1 MAALLYPRH
10 GTAASTKT
18 TSLVL
23 RVGLGLAVAL
33 LGATL
38 FVLPLVVVG
47 VPIHCGDT
55 RRRRLLL
62 DGESEDAVHLGDG
75 DGAAVLPTSG
85 RNEPLF
91 SYQARCND
99 ELYELYLD
107 GGVHFSLYAAPTRR
121 EAWDSCEPLKLH
133 ANSANDDGKA
143 KEILVMDGSTEAN
156 TRDVSY
162 ESLPLGTFVLA
173 DVLASFDAIEVDAPG
188 TREYNI
194 VTNNCAVLIL
204 GMMRTLGIQLSP
216 KDRKAVVD
224 GLIAAD
230 KDANG
235 KLANYIRESG
245 EIGRSLG
252 LTEDATNEELLE
264 RLTLRQIELALDGLD
279 DAGSAPTVGLRSGAK
294 AAHSTATTRT
304 SSSFDRSLIIGGTRV
319 DSQLYPYFV
328 EPEFTNA
335 KLPCSAVLVAPDV
348 ILTTASCYGAFTR
361 QHCNFSRKA

>member
-10 GTAASTKT
+10 GTAASTTKT

-38 FVLPLVVVG
+38 FGLPLVAVG
-47 VPIHCGDT
+47 FPVACRDT

-62 DGESEDAVHLGDG
+62 DGESEDAVHIG

-91 SYQARCND
+91 SYQSRCND

-143 KEILVMDGSTEAN
+143 KEILVMDGSTKEN

-162 ESLPLGTFVLA
+162 GSLPLGTFVLA

-230 KDANG
+230 KDAND

-264 RLTLRQIELALDGLD
+264 RLTLRQIAAALDHD
-279 DAGSAPTVGLRSGAK
+279 QRIPPPPVPTQRDLEREE
-294 AAHSTATTRT
+294 
-304 SSSFDRSLIIGGTRV
+304 DRSLIIDGTPTNVQEFPFYVQAMEV
-319 DSQLYPYFV
+319 DPI
-328 EPEFTNA
+328 A
-335 KLPCSAVLVAPDV
+335 KLCGAVLVARDV
-348 ILTTASCYGAFTR
+348 ILTTASCEST
-361 QHCNFSRKA
+361 

>member
-10 GTAASTKT
+10 GTAASTTKT

-38 FVLPLVVVG
+38 FGLPLVAVG
-47 VPIHCGDT
+47 MPVQQTDT
-55 RRRRLLL
+55 RRRRRLLL
-62 DGESEDAVHLGDG
+62 NGENKGVHNGSSSGDDG

-91 SYQARCND
+91 SYQSRCND

-143 KEILVMDGSTEAN
+143 KEILVMDGSTKEN

-162 ESLPLGTFVLA
+162 GSLPLGTFVLA

-204 GMMRTLGIQLSP
+204 GMMRTLGIQLTP

-224 GLIAAD
+224 GLVAAD
-230 KDANG
+230 KEAND
-235 KLANYIRESG
+235 KLASYIRESG

-252 LTEDATNEELLE
+252 LSEDATNEELLE
-264 RLTLRQIELALDGLD
+264 RLTLRQIELALDSDPESKLQTPNG
-279 DAGSAPTVGLRSGAK
+279 
-294 AAHSTATTRT
+294 
-304 SSSFDRSLIIGGTRV
+304 DRDLIIQGDPVT
-319 DSQLYPYFV
+319 SQVFPFIV
-328 EPEFTNA
+328 EPSNE
-335 KLPCSAVLVAPDV
+335 LDGDPCSAVLVAPDV
-348 ILTTASCYGAFTR
+348 ILTTALRCECTFCLLGS
-361 QHCNFSRKA
+361 

>member
-10 GTAASTKT
+10 GTAASTTKT

-38 FVLPLVVVG
+38 FGLPLVAVG
-47 VPIHCGDT
+47 MPVQQTDT
-55 RRRRLLL
+55 RRRRRLLL
-62 DGESEDAVHLGDG
+62 NGENKGVHNGSSSGDDG

-91 SYQARCND
+91 SYQSRCND

-143 KEILVMDGSTEAN
+143 KEILVMDGSTKEN

-162 ESLPLGTFVLA
+162 GSLPLGTFVLA

-204 GMMRTLGIQLSP
+204 GMMRTLGIQLTP

-224 GLIAAD
+224 GLVAAD
-230 KDANG
+230 KEAND
-235 KLANYIRESG
+235 KLASYIRESG

-252 LTEDATNEELLE
+252 LSEDATNEELLE
-264 RLTLRQIELALDGLD
+264 RLTLRQIELALDSDPESKLQTPNG
-279 DAGSAPTVGLRSGAK
+279 
-294 AAHSTATTRT
+294 
-304 SSSFDRSLIIGGTRV
+304 DRDLIIQGDPVT
-319 DSQLYPYFV
+319 SQVFPFIV
-328 EPEFTNA
+328 EPSNE
-335 KLPCSAVLVAPDV
+335 LDGDPCSAVLVAPDV
-348 ILTTASCYGAFTR
+348 ILTTALICECTFCLLG
-361 QHCNFSRKA
+361 SRLQRKKTKLS